1 MKKYPDNLRIAAI
14 AGFSLVDVLVGM
26 VIAMLGIIIIFQ
38 VFSVSEGIK
47 RTTTSGGD
55 ALQNGAAAQFA
66 LESTLKNAGYGLFA
80 STNVPPLP
88 ADPLGTAPVSI
99 TAGGAASVSDS
110 ITIRYRLDGRA
121 TAPAAPAT
129 PCSPVAATGTPN
141 WDFGSFPPAS
151 GVGFSSPPALTVETI
166 AVIPA
171 GANNQPQLCSNV
183 NGVISEGI
191 VLMKAEYGIDTNA
204 DGIVNTWT
212 QTAPLPANVMNVLAV
227 RVVMVARSANPEDKD
242 ANGNRVTGNNC
253 TTTTVAPTSTLATAP
268 SLDLS
273 ANVGLAAG
281 DSWQCYRYK
290 TFENTVPLRNVI
302 WRP

>member
-1 MKKYPDNLRIAAI
+1 MKKYPDNLHFAAI

-66 LESTLKNAGYGLFA
+66 LERSLKGAGYGIFA
-80 STNVPPLP
+80 CTNPLP
-88 ADPLGTAPVSI
+88 TPSDPCGTAPVVI
-99 TAGGAASVSDS
+99 TSGGAASVSDS
-110 ITIRYRLDGRA
+110 ITIQYRLDGRA
-121 TAPAAPAT
+121 TAPAAPAA
-129 PCSPVAATGTPN
+129 PCAPVAATGTPN
-141 WDFGSFPPAS
+141 WVFGSFPPAS

-166 AVIPA
+166 SVIPA
-171 GANNQPQLCSNV
+171 GANNQSQLCSNV

-191 VLMKAEYGIDTNA
+191 VLMKAEYGIDSNL
-204 DGIVNTWT
+204 DGIVDSAWT
-212 QTAPLPANVMNVLAV
+212 QTAPANVMSALAV

-242 ANGNRVTGNNC
+242 ANGNRATGANC
-253 TTTTVAPTSTLATAP
+253 TTTTTFPTSTLTTAP
-268 SLDLS
+268 TLDLS

-281 DSWQCYRYK
+281 DSWKCYRYK